1 MNKILVSFLLF
12 FYALPVYSFT
22 LNMERIDAA
31 SSFYQKENY
40 DEAVKEYEIMILEG
54 VNNPY
59 VFYNLSNAYYKTGN
73 IGKASVNIEK
83 ALRLAPR
90 DRDIRYNRALLA
102 KSAKEPE
109 PNIAEFIVQEI
120 KLLVSLNEITV
131 ITGFLFIGLAF
142 CFGLY
147 CLNKEKIFLKGSIL
161 FLILF
166 VLSSM
171 LLYVK
176 FNDEFIMQEAIVLTD
191 TYVRNKPIKTEEI
204 AFEVFAGRKVVI
216 LSELG
221 KWVNVKFLLDGFSGW
236 IDKNSLEKI

>member
-1 MNKILVSFLLF
+1 MNKILACFLLF
-12 FYALPVYSFT
+12 FYAFPVYAFT
-22 LNMERIDAA
+22 LNSERVEAA
-31 SSFYQKENY
+31 LSFYQQGKY

-54 VNNPY
+54 LNNPY
-59 VFYNLSNAYYKTGN
+59 IFYNLSNAYYKTGN

-90 DRDIRYNRALLA
+90 DKDIRYNRALLA
-102 KSAKEPE
+102 KSAKEPD
-109 PNIAEFIVQEI
+109 PNIAEFIAQEI
-120 KLLVSLNEITV
+120 KFLVSLNEITAV
-131 ITGFLFIGLAF
+131 TGIFFIGLAV

-147 CLNKEKIFLKGSIL
+147 CLKKEKIFLKHSIV

-166 VLSSM
+166 VSAGT

-176 FNDEFIMQEAIVLTD
+176 FNDEFIMKEAIILKD

-204 AFEVFAGRKVVI
+204 AFEVSAGRKVVI

-221 KWVNVKFLLDGFSGW
+221 KWVNIKLLLDGFSGW